1 MSTIKSSA
9 ESLTLNAD
17 GSGNDIIIQSNA
29 STLVTVDGAT
39 GNVGVGEASPAQRLE
54 VTGLNQTGFAGIRI
68 NNPNGNVGSAGI
80 EFQVD
85 GTYSK
90 AAIFQKRGHPN
101 GGGDLIFAVDSSTDA
116 ANWVAGDEKL
126 RLLKG
131 GGITFNGDTAAANAL
146 DDYEEGT
153 WTPVYSGSTTAGSYS
168 MTHLKGIY
176 TKIGNLVTVS
186 ASAFNVTQS
195 SAGAGDIRIL
205 GLPFVV
211 SLSSLLNNTFRG
223 NVGALELDTW
233 TFTGTSLSCTASA
246 GNSYVNFRTS
256 KTGVADVVLQA
267 GSQGAANNS
276 DFGFSITYRT
286 DS

>member
-9 ESLTLNAD
+9 ENLTLNAD
-17 GSGNDIIIQSNA
+17 GANNDVIIQSNG
-29 STLVTVDGAT
+29 STKVTVDGANGRVGIGQATPATELHIGLNDSSNHHATLTLNNGGAT
-39 GNVGVGEASPAQRLE
+39 GNQ
-54 VTGLNQTGFAGIRI
+54 AGI
-68 NNPNGNVGSAGI
+68 NWKYENETNPRARV
-80 EFQVD
+80 
-85 GTYSK
+85 Y
-90 AAIFQKRGHPN
+90 
-101 GGGDLIFAVDSSTDA
+101 LDSSGQELRFDTGNSERMRVT
-116 ANWVAGDEKL
+116 ANGL
-126 RLLKG
+126 
-131 GGITFNGDTAAANAL
+131 TFNGDTAAANAL

-168 MTHLKGIY
+168 MTHPKGIY

-246 GNSYVNFRTS
+246 GNSYVNFRIS

-276 DFGFSITYRT
+276 DFAFSITYFT